1 MLNTNPELAQQAK
14 QEKIAW
20 AKENLKLDWEDL
32 PHWKSL
38 ASKYKFR
45 LPSYYQPGTET
56 KYLKRLMKH
65 CNIDMNA
72 YLESCGVRTVKEL
85 VWLNP
90 THPAVAFC
98 GYGLEYVDEVKSSA
112 VNSA

>member
-1 MLNTNPELAQQAK
+1 MINSNPELAQQAK

-20 AKENLKLDWEDL
+20 AKANLKLDWEDL

-38 ASKYKFR
+38 SSKYGFR

-56 KYLKRLMKH
+56 RYLKRLMKH
-65 CNIDMNA
+65 CNVDMND

-85 VWLNP
+85 VCLNP
-90 THPAVAFC
+90 THPAFVFC
-98 GYGLEYVDEVKSSA
+98 GFALEWVEGVK
-112 VNSA
+112 NGNQ